1 MSKYSTPAIFL
12 LGPSASGKT
21 DLSMHIAESFP
32 VEIVSIDSAMVYQS
46 LNIGSC
52 KPTKAQLSKYK
63 HHLVDI
69 IPPNVNFSLG
79 IFLDFLDRSILEIK
93 SKGKIPLFVGGS
105 MMFHNVLINGFH
117 DFPSCKETRRKVEK
131 KYEQEGLNKIQ
142 SELAALDQA
151 LFKEID
157 IYNPRRLIRALEIIH
172 ITGEKLSTLKQQPK
186 IQLFDKNTVH
196 LAAVNDEKTVLA
208 ERSKKRLNEILQNG
222 LLQEIEQLIEKYDL
236 TKQNQSMQAINY
248 KQFLPHLLEDVS
260 LDDCFYDADK
270 ATKLLIKS
278 QQTWLKKIDID
289 THLEC
294 SDTKIKDKLS
304 ATIDTYLRRHSLRRH
319 SI

>member
-1 MSKYSTPAIFL
+1 MPAIFL
-12 LGPSASGKT
+12 LGPTASGKT

-52 KPTKAQLSKYK
+52 KPTKVQLSKYK

-131 KYEQEGLNKIQ
+131 KYEEEGLNKLQ
-142 SELAALDQA
+142 SELAALDEA

-172 ITGEKLSTLKQQPK
+172 ITREKLSTLKQQPK

-304 ATIDTYLRRHSLRRH
+304 ATIDTYLRRHS
-319 SI
+319 I

>member
-186 IQLFDKNTVH
+186 IQLFDKNKVH
-196 LAAVNDEKTVLA
+196 LAAVNDEKTLLA

-260 LDDCFYDADK
+260 LDDCFYDANK

-278 QQTWLKKIDID
+278 QQTWLKKIDLD

-304 ATIDTYLRRHSLRRH
+304 ATIDTYLRRHS
-319 SI
+319 I

>member
-131 KYEQEGLNKIQ
+131 KYEQEGLNKLQ

-186 IQLFDKNTVH
+186 IQLFDKKTVH
-196 LAAVNDEKTVLA
+196 LAAVNDEKTLLS

-260 LDDCFYDADK
+260 LDDCFYDANK

-304 ATIDTYLRRHSLRRH
+304 ATIDTYLRRHS
-319 SI
+319 I

>member
-1 MSKYSTPAIFL
+1 MPAIFL
-12 LGPSASGKT
+12 LGPTASGKT

-32 VEIVSIDSAMVYQS
+32 VEIFSIDSAMVYQS

-69 IPPNVNFSLG
+69 IPPHVNFSLG

-186 IQLFDKNTVH
+186 IQLFDKKTVH

-260 LDDCFYDADK
+260 LDDCFYDANK

-304 ATIDTYLRRHSLRRH
+304 ATIDTYLRRHS
-319 SI
+319 I

>member
-1 MSKYSTPAIFL
+1 MPAIFL
-12 LGPSASGKT
+12 LGPTASGKT

-131 KYEQEGLNKIQ
+131 KYEQEGLNKLQ
-142 SELAALDQA
+142 SELAALDEA

-260 LDDCFYDADK
+260 LDDCFYDANK

-304 ATIDTYLRRHSLRRH
+304 ATIDTYLRRHS
-319 SI
+319 I

>member
-131 KYEQEGLNKIQ
+131 KYEQEGLNKLQ
-142 SELAALDQA
+142 SELAALDEA

-196 LAAVNDEKTVLA
+196 LAAVNDEKTLLA

-304 ATIDTYLRRHSLRRH
+304 ATIDTYLRRHS
-319 SI
+319 I

>member
-1 MSKYSTPAIFL
+1 MPAIFL

-131 KYEQEGLNKIQ
+131 KYEQEGLNKLQ
-142 SELAALDQA
+142 SELAALDEA

-196 LAAVNDEKTVLA
+196 LVAVNDKKTLLA

-304 ATIDTYLRRHSLRRH
+304 ATIDTYLRRHS
-319 SI
+319 I

>member
-1 MSKYSTPAIFL
+1 MPAIFL
-12 LGPSASGKT
+12 LGPTASGKT

-32 VEIVSIDSAMVYQS
+32 VEIFSIDSAMVYQS

-69 IPPNVNFSLG
+69 IPPHVNFSLG

-117 DFPSCKETRRKVEK
+117 DFPSCKETRSKVEK

-186 IQLFDKNTVH
+186 IQLFDKKTVH

-260 LDDCFYDADK
+260 LDDCFYDANK

-289 THLEC
+289 THLKC

-304 ATIDTYLRRHSLRRH
+304 ATIDTYLRRHS
-319 SI
+319 I

>member
-1 MSKYSTPAIFL
+1 MPAIFL
-12 LGPSASGKT
+12 LGPTASGKT

-32 VEIVSIDSAMVYQS
+32 VEIFSIDSAMVYQS

-69 IPPNVNFSLG
+69 ITPNVNFSLG

-131 KYEQEGLNKIQ
+131 KYEEEGLNKLQ
-142 SELAALDQA
+142 SELAALDEA

-260 LDDCFYDADK
+260 LDDCFYDANK

-289 THLEC
+289 THLKC

-304 ATIDTYLRRHSLRRH
+304 ATIDTYLRRHS
-319 SI
+319 I

>member
-32 VEIVSIDSAMVYQS
+32 VEIVSIDSAMVYQC

-131 KYEQEGLNKIQ
+131 KYEEEGLNKLQ
-142 SELAALDQA
+142 SELAALDEA

-208 ERSKKRLNEILQNG
+208 ERSKKRLNEILQKG

-304 ATIDTYLRRHSLRRH
+304 ATIDTYLRRHS
-319 SI
+319 I

>member
-131 KYEQEGLNKIQ
+131 KYEQEGLNKLQ
-142 SELAALDQA
+142 SELAALDEA

-304 ATIDTYLRRHSLRRH
+304 ATIDTYLRRHS
-319 SI
+319 I

>member
-1 MSKYSTPAIFL
+1 MPAIFL
-12 LGPSASGKT
+12 LGPTASGKT

-32 VEIVSIDSAMVYQS
+32 VEIFSIDSAMVYQS

-69 IPPNVNFSLG
+69 IPPHVNFSLG

-117 DFPSCKETRRKVEK
+117 DFPSCKETRSKVEK

-186 IQLFDKNTVH
+186 IQLFDKKTVH

-260 LDDCFYDADK
+260 LDDCFYDANK

-289 THLEC
+289 THLKC

-304 ATIDTYLRRHSLRRH
+304 ATIDNYLRRHS
-319 SI
+319 I

>member
-131 KYEQEGLNKIQ
+131 KYEQEGLNKLQ

-196 LAAVNDEKTVLA
+196 LVAVNDKKTLLA

-304 ATIDTYLRRHSLRRH
+304 ATIDTYLRRHS
-319 SI
+319 I

>member
-32 VEIVSIDSAMVYQS
+32 LEIVSIDSAMVYQS

-117 DFPSCKETRRKVEK
+117 NFPSCKETRRKVEK
-131 KYEQEGLNKIQ
+131 KYEQEGLNKLQ
-142 SELAALDQA
+142 SELAALDEA

-248 KQFLPHLLEDVS
+248 KQFLPHLLEGVS

-304 ATIDTYLRRHSLRRH
+304 ATIDTYLRRHS
-319 SI
+319 I

>member
-1 MSKYSTPAIFL
+1 MPAIFL
-12 LGPSASGKT
+12 LGPTASGKT

-32 VEIVSIDSAMVYQS
+32 VEIFSIDSAMVYQS

-186 IQLFDKNTVH
+186 IQLFDKKTVH
-196 LAAVNDEKTVLA
+196 LAAVNDEKTLLA

-260 LDDCFYDADK
+260 LDDCFYDANK

-304 ATIDTYLRRHSLRRH
+304 ATIDTYLRRHS
-319 SI
+319 I

>member
-1 MSKYSTPAIFL
+1 
-12 LGPSASGKT
+12 
-21 DLSMHIAESFP
+21 MHIAESFP

-131 KYEQEGLNKIQ
+131 KYEQEGLNKLQ

-196 LAAVNDEKTVLA
+196 LAAVNDEKTLLA

-260 LDDCFYDADK
+260 LDDCFYDANK

-289 THLEC
+289 THLKC

-304 ATIDTYLRRHSLRRH
+304 ATIDTYLRRHS
-319 SI
+319 I

>member
-32 VEIVSIDSAMVYQS
+32 VEIFSIDSAMVYQC

-131 KYEQEGLNKIQ
+131 KYEEEGLNKLQ
-142 SELAALDQA
+142 SELAALDEA

-304 ATIDTYLRRHSLRRH
+304 ATIDTYLRRHS
-319 SI
+319 I

>member
-1 MSKYSTPAIFL
+1 MPAIFL
-12 LGPSASGKT
+12 LGPTASGKT

-131 KYEQEGLNKIQ
+131 KYEQEGLSKLQ
-142 SELAALDQA
+142 SELAALDEA

-248 KQFLPHLLEDVS
+248 KQFLPHLLEGVS

-304 ATIDTYLRRHSLRRH
+304 ATIDTYLRRHS
-319 SI
+319 I

>member
-1 MSKYSTPAIFL
+1 MPAIFL
-12 LGPSASGKT
+12 LGPTASGKT

-32 VEIVSIDSAMVYQS
+32 VEIFSIDSAMVYQS

-69 IPPNVNFSLG
+69 IPPHVNFSLG

-117 DFPSCKETRRKVEK
+117 DFPSCKETRSKVEK

-186 IQLFDKNTVH
+186 IQLFDKKTVH

-260 LDDCFYDADK
+260 LDDCFYDANK

-304 ATIDTYLRRHSLRRH
+304 ATIDTYLRRHS
-319 SI
+319 I

>member
-1 MSKYSTPAIFL
+1 MPAIFL
-12 LGPSASGKT
+12 LGPTASGKT

-32 VEIVSIDSAMVYQS
+32 VEIFSIDSAMVYQS

-186 IQLFDKNTVH
+186 IQLFDKKTVH
-196 LAAVNDEKTVLA
+196 LAAVNDEKTLLA

-260 LDDCFYDADK
+260 LDDCFYDANK

-304 ATIDTYLRRHSLRRH
+304 ATIDTYLRRH
-319 SI
+319 II

>member
-1 MSKYSTPAIFL
+1 MPAIFL
-12 LGPSASGKT
+12 LGPTASGKT

-32 VEIVSIDSAMVYQS
+32 VEIFSIDSAMVYQS

-186 IQLFDKNTVH
+186 IQLFDKKTVH

-236 TKQNQSMQAINY
+236 TKQHQSMQAINY

-260 LDDCFYDADK
+260 LDDCFYDANK

-304 ATIDTYLRRHSLRRH
+304 ATIDTYLRRHS
-319 SI
+319 I

>member
-32 VEIVSIDSAMVYQS
+32 VEIVSIDSAMVYQN

-131 KYEQEGLNKIQ
+131 KYEQEGLNKLQ
-142 SELAALDQA
+142 SELAALDEA

-186 IQLFDKNTVH
+186 IQLFDENTVH

-304 ATIDTYLRRHSLRRH
+304 ATIDTYLRRHS
-319 SI
+319 I

>member
-131 KYEQEGLNKIQ
+131 KYEEEGLNKLQ
-142 SELAALDQA
+142 SELAALDEA

-289 THLEC
+289 THLQC

-304 ATIDTYLRRHSLRRH
+304 ATIDTYLRRHS
-319 SI
+319 I

>member
-1 MSKYSTPAIFL
+1 MPAIFL
-12 LGPSASGKT
+12 LGPTASGKT

-32 VEIVSIDSAMVYQS
+32 VEIFSIDSAMVYQS

-79 IFLDFLDRSILEIK
+79 IFLDFLDRSILAIK

-186 IQLFDKNTVH
+186 IQLFDKKTVH
-196 LAAVNDEKTVLA
+196 LAAVNDEKTLLA

-260 LDDCFYDADK
+260 LDDCFYDANK

-304 ATIDTYLRRHSLRRH
+304 ATIETYLRRH
-319 SI
+319 II

>member
-32 VEIVSIDSAMVYQS
+32 VEIFSIDSAMVYQS

-186 IQLFDKNTVH
+186 IQLFDKKTVH
-196 LAAVNDEKTVLA
+196 LAAVNDEKTLLA

-260 LDDCFYDADK
+260 LDDCFYDANK

-289 THLEC
+289 THLDC

-304 ATIDTYLRRHSLRRH
+304 ATIDSYLRRHS
-319 SI
+319 I

>member
-1 MSKYSTPAIFL
+1 MSKFSTPAIFL

-131 KYEQEGLNKIQ
+131 KYEEEGLNKLQ
-142 SELAALDQA
+142 SELAALDEA

-304 ATIDTYLRRHSLRRH
+304 ATIDTYLRRHS
-319 SI
+319 I

>member
-1 MSKYSTPAIFL
+1 MPAIFL
-12 LGPSASGKT
+12 LGPTASGKT

-32 VEIVSIDSAMVYQS
+32 VEIFSIDSAMVYQS

-79 IFLDFLDRSILEIK
+79 IFLDFLDRSILAIK

-172 ITGEKLSTLKQQPK
+172 IAGEKLSTLKQQPK
-186 IQLFDKNTVH
+186 IQLFDKKTVH
-196 LAAVNDEKTVLA
+196 LAAVNDEKTLLA

-260 LDDCFYDADK
+260 LDDCFYDANK

-304 ATIDTYLRRHSLRRH
+304 ATIDTYLRRH
-319 SI
+319 II

>member
-131 KYEQEGLNKIQ
+131 KYEEEGLNKLQ
-142 SELAALDQA
+142 SELAALDEA
-151 LFKEID
+151 LFREID

-304 ATIDTYLRRHSLRRH
+304 ATIDTYLRRHS
-319 SI
+319 I

>member
-131 KYEQEGLNKIQ
+131 KYEQEGLNKLQ

-186 IQLFDKNTVH
+186 IQLFDKKTVH
-196 LAAVNDEKTVLA
+196 LAAVNDEKTLLS

-236 TKQNQSMQAINY
+236 TKQHQSMQAINY

-260 LDDCFYDADK
+260 LDDCFYDASK

-289 THLEC
+289 THLKC

-304 ATIDTYLRRHSLRRH
+304 ATIDTYLRRHSL
-319 SI
+319 